1 MIESIFME
9 SNETLGLLYNR
20 YCKLPEKISNFLSLI
35 EEAVYYGDKKG
46 IPDDDKFK
54 LIEALDKFKKDVEID
69 VKVPDA
75 IHSDELEKQRSK
87 IKKLKNDVESSL
99 NRLAKVKKKAR
110 FGNHLIKGIIIKP
123 KVYQNTIE
131 EDKEISANSF
141 IRNINRCMDWV
152 EKIILDTMNL
162 ADQDL
167 NILTLVKKVYF
178 KKIYEAVES
187 DDEDLLENTINDY
200 ENESYLSYDDEDDN
214 TVNNDTTDISTD
226 NNDSIEPVE
235 DILGYRIKNDTD
247 EYFPIYSIVVSYDFS
262 KWKTAN
268 KDQRGMIIRGRTIGA
283 ITHGDKYTHTILS
296 FDTSLENLYHF
307 IGTGI
312 IKDSIM
318 TNSSFEITNSIYI
331 NVTFVTK
338 EEKEI
343 ILKEVNNMLV
353 NSVDTRYDTIQLINQ
368 MLGKSKHAD
377 KRMICS
383 TFVGY
388 LLACGNLKNLHRDF
402 SLIRPEDIT
411 LLPRA
416 FYVINLKDRE
426 DFINRRAEFESKV
439 KQIYADNIDEIKDYN
454 NALPKVIIKSKLKE
468 KGSLD
473 MFFDWMARKCSQ

>member
-9 SNETLGLLYNR
+9 SNDTLGLLYNR
-20 YCKLPEKISNFLSLI
+20 YCKLPEKISNFLDII
-35 EEAVYYGDKKG
+35 EEAVNYADKKG
-46 IPDDDKFK
+46 IPDNDKFN
-54 LIEALDKFKKDVEID
+54 LTEALKNFKKDVEID
-69 VKVPDA
+69 VKIPDT

-87 IKKLKNDVESSL
+87 IKKLKNDVELSL
-99 NRLAKVKKKAR
+99 NRLARVKKRAR
-110 FGNHLIKGIIIKP
+110 FGNNLIKGIIIKP
-123 KVYQNTIE
+123 KVYQNTID
-131 EDKEISANSF
+131 EDKEINVNSF
-141 IRNINRCMDWV
+141 IRSINRCMDWV

-167 NILTLVKKVYF
+167 NILTLVKQVYF
-178 KKIYEAVES
+178 KKIYEAVEAP
-187 DDEDLLENTINDY
+187 DDEDLLETNIEDY
-200 ENESYLSYDDEDDN
+200 WNESYLSYDNDQNDEETDDS
-214 TVNNDTTDISTD
+214 VDSD
-226 NNDSIEPVE
+226 NNNGIEPVE
-235 DILGYRIKNDTD
+235 DILGYRIKDDTD
-247 EYFPIYSIVVSYDFS
+247 EYFPIFSIVVSYDFS
-262 KWKTAN
+262 RWKTAN
-268 KDQRGMIIRGRTIGA
+268 KDQRGMIIRGKTIRA
-283 ITHGDKYTHTILS
+283 VTHGDKYTHTILS

-318 TNSSFEITNSIYI
+318 ENSSFEITNSIYI

-343 ILKEVNNMLV
+343 ILKEVNNMLT
-353 NSVDTRYDTIQLINQ
+353 NSTDTRYDTIQLINQ

-416 FYVINLKDRE
+416 FYVINFRDRE
-426 DFINRRAEFESKV
+426 DFINRKGEFDKKV
-439 KQIYADNIDEIKDYN
+439 KQIYVENIEEIKDYN
-454 NALPKVIIKSKLKE
+454 NMLPKVIIKSKLKE

-473 MFFDWMARKCSQ
+473 AFFDWMARKCSQ